1 MPFDYEFTQKLVNF
15 GKGLA
20 GDFVG
25 QPFAVYRLGTQS
37 VGDVIADANL
47 VNADLR
53 AKVTHGKKGPQVEN
67 ETLHANVFEF
77 LISSDEVRIADILV
91 QKDEKYGQ
99 NGIYAIASF
108 RPLKN
113 VLAIRVESL
122 CRIYRPQSNRER
134 ETLSRGEV
142 RAPYSGRNRATDQP
156 YVIAQGEMLLGTD
169 IDVGSVIPCGIQNVG
184 QIKNFKAER
193 LPMGVITSWWYIYIP
208 AIPGF
213 ERLRENDIIEQ
224 LGHVDDVPVR
234 YRINTP
240 YASDIGTAG
249 QFALCEKLA
258 I

>member
-20 GDFVG
+20 GGIVG
-25 QPFAVYRLGTQS
+25 QPFGVYRLNPTS
-37 VGDVIADANL
+37 VGDVVADINL

-53 AKVTHGKKGPQVEN
+53 AKVTHGRKGPQIEN
-67 ETLHANVFEF
+67 ETLHTNIFEF
-77 LISSDEVRIADILV
+77 LLSSDDVRIADILV
-91 QKDEKYGQ
+91 QKDDVYGQ
-99 NGIYAIASF
+99 NGTYAIASF

-113 VLAIRVESL
+113 VLAVRVDSY
-122 CRIYRPQSNRER
+122 CRLYRPQSNRER
-134 ETLSRGEV
+134 ETVSRGEA
-142 RAPYSGRNRATDQP
+142 RAPYSGRTKSTDQP
-156 YVIAQGEMLLGTD
+156 FVIAQGQLLLGTD
-169 IDVGSVIPCGIQNVG
+169 IDVGSIIPCGIQNVG
-184 QIKNFKAER
+184 QIKNFKPEH

-224 LGHVDDVPVR
+224 IGHVDDVPVR

-240 YASDIGTAG
+240 YASDVGTAG
-249 QFALCEKLA
+249 QFALCERLA